1 MSERVFPHA
10 SKEDISMATE
20 ISRRDMLTEVA
31 IAAAMAALPL
41 SGRTS
46 TTFNAMPILLEN
58 GTELPDPRG
67 WWPLG

>member
-1 MSERVFPHA
+1 
-10 SKEDISMATE
+10 
-20 ISRRDMLTEVA
+20 MLTEVA